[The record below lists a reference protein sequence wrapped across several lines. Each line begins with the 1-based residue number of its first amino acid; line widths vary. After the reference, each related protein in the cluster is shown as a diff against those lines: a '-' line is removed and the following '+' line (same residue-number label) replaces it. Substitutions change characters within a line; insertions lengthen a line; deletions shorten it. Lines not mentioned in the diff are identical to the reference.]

1 MGDVVPL
8 RSPID
13 INSDL
18 GRAFITDATRAG
30 EGVITD
36 QELQERY
43 ELSPADLKTIAADKA
58 VGRAIRDE
66 RERRVRNGS
75 AARELAAK
83 AFVKSPGIFDQIQ
96 THAESSAA
104 PDRRDS

>member
-1 MGDVVPL
+1 MGDVIQL

-13 INSDL
+13 LDTDK
-18 GRAFITDATRAG
+18 GRQFIVDATRAG

-43 ELSPADLKTIAADKA
+43 ELSAADLQNIAKDKA

-66 RERRVRNGS
+66 RERRVRTGV
-75 AARELAAK
+75 AAKELAAK
-83 AFVKSPGIFDQIQ
+83 FFVKSPGILDQIQ
-96 THAESSAA
+96 NHANSPQA
-104 PDRRDS
+104 